1 MKILVISD
9 MVSPYYW
16 DFFNKNKLKDID
28 CIISCGDLHPEYLSF
43 LATFAHGPVFY
54 VRGNHDGMYDR
65 KPPEGC
71 ISIEDQIEVFQGI
84 RILGLGGSMRYHPNL
99 THQYSEKEMRT
110 RVRRMKLPIM
120 RKKGFDILVSHA
132 PARGLGDGDD
142 LPHQGFQIFRNM
154 LDAYEPKYFIHGH
167 VHLNYNSGE
176 QRCRSYG
183 KTTIINAFERYV
195 FEY

>member
-1 MKILVISD
+1 
-9 MVSPYYW
+9 
-16 DFFNKNKLKDID
+16 
-28 CIISCGDLHPEYLSF
+28 
-43 LATFAHGPVFY
+43 
-54 VRGNHDGMYDR
+54 
-65 KPPEGC
+65 
-71 ISIEDQIEVFQGI
+71 
-84 RILGLGGSMRYHPNL
+84 MRYHPNL